1 MRTLYITLIILILMV
16 FAIPFHSL
24 LAVSPTS
31 PLYTHFI
38 YMFGHANLMHWAIN
52 AWCLLMLH
60 RLFRLHRL
68 LASWLGS
75 VALSFI
81 YYPSLPVL
89 GVSVII
95 SFFMGFTAPWIY
107 HRKRL
112 AFFQM
117 LILLVIGCLLPHI
130 AGIYHLILF
139 AIGFIYAKAE
149 SFVHRANAIKI

>member
-31 PLYTHFI
+31 PLYSHFV

-52 AWCLLMLH
+52 SWCLLMVH

-75 VALSFI
+75 VALSFL

-95 SFFMGFTAPWIY
+95 SFFMGFSSPWLY
-107 HRKRL
+107 R
-112 AFFQM
+112 F
-117 LILLVIGCLLPHI
+117 
-130 AGIYHLILF
+130 
-139 AIGFIYAKAE
+139 
-149 SFVHRANAIKI
+149 